1 MTEQSKNIFTQ
12 KLEQAR
18 NEIQKV
24 NGVLNGNPNVND
36 INTNKE
42 HALEIKEE
50 LDQAISN
57 LTPDKQPL
65 VNAKIN

>member
-36 INTNKE
+36 INTNKDM
-42 HALEIKEE
+42 H
-50 LDQAISN
+50 
-57 LTPDKQPL
+57 
-65 VNAKIN
+65 